1 MVGDRGF
8 DDNRF
13 RGQLRQAKTKAV
25 IPLKADRKEHISCD
39 FAMYGWRHLIEN
51 FFSDLKQFRG
61 IATRYDKTDCSFT
74 AAIFLRAIQIALK

>member
-1 MVGDRGF
+1 
-8 DDNRF
+8 
-13 RGQLRQAKTKAV
+13 
-25 IPLKADRKEHISCD
+25 
-39 FAMYGWRHLIEN
+39 MYGWRHLIEN